1 MTTLLSLFLSIYL
14 RQKVNKLALLLM
26 KEGSISEDSYY
37 NFRKLLDFRKSMSMR
52 TFKDTVKMNRCVK
65 PILKFSY
72 GIFKEVRHKMTEGY
86 VSKNVENVFEELLET
101 RY

>member
-1 MTTLLSLFLSIYL
+1 
-14 RQKVNKLALLLM
+14 M
-26 KEGSISEDSYY
+26 KEGSISENSYY
-37 NFRKLLDFRKSMSMR
+37 NFRNLLVFRKSMSMR
-52 TFKDTVKMNRCVK
+52 EFKDTVKINRCVK